1 MTHNDPVA
9 AKRFARAVNRL
20 PERQR
25 IVFVAASRDGESI
38 IQIAERTGIATS
50 EVERLLA
57 DAIVRL
63 RRDLDTEQR
72 LLRNGSIRARLKRQS
87 RRLSARLR
95 GGRSRS

>member
-1 MTHNDPVA
+1 MTDNDPVA